1 MCKHH
6 IVSNIFEIHKNY
18 LGVLSHKKCTNLVYA
33 KVSDVSKKEN
43 SEEMTTK
50 VNLLKDFQLQTES
63 NLSFILYSTE
73 SKYIS
78 GYQKVNQNNFF

>member
-1 MCKHH
+1 
-6 IVSNIFEIHKNY
+6 
-18 LGVLSHKKCTNLVYA
+18 LHKKCTNLVYA
-33 KVSDVSKKEN
+33 KVSDVSKTEN

-78 GYQKVNQNNFF
+78 DYEKVNQNISFKIATKIILSSF